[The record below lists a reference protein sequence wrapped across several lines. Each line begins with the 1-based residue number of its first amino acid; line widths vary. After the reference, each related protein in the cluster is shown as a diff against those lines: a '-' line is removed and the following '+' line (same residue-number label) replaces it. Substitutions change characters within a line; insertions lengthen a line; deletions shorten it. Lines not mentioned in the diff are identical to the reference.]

1 MENNENNNF
10 VEDIRENE
18 NNVIKNTNIIEIQ
31 IESLNF
37 IKKEKK
43 RSIFA

>member
-18 NNVIKNTNIIEIQ
+18 NNVIKNTNIIEI
-31 IESLNF
+31 
-37 IKKEKK
+37 
-43 RSIFA
+43 